1 MFLCTLPQSQRTLIN
16 EQASRTHEQARMRTE
31 GRSDPDPLKNKKT
44 PKFAPKKPFKKP
56 LPVCLFFKHRLLM
69 LYPPPIDLLKIKKL
83 QNF

>member
-1 MFLCTLPQSQRTLIN
+1 LPQSQHTLIN

-31 GRSDPDPLKNKKT
+31 GRSAPDPLKNKKT
-44 PKFAPKKPFKKP
+44 PKFAPKKPFKKPFKKP

-69 LYPPPIDLLKIKKL
+69 LYPPPLDLLKIKKL